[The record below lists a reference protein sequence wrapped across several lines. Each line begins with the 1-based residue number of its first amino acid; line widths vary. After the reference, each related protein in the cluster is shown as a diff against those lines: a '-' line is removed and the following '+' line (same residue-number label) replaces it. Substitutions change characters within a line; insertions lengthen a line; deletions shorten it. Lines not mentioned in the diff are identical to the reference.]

1 MITVLFSIKYVSRV
15 NFDSTYRKIKVE
27 NTILRFQFHLNI
39 LLLEQRMAK
48 INSHQKFQSSR
59 TVKIC
64 SRKPQKIAN
73 PQNKTPAKFSCYTV
87 LRLKNLRLPNFNMLF
102 QLVLTKNSFKSE
114 LFSCLPMVNHVI
126 KSCKEPI
133 EGLG

>member
-39 LLLEQRMAK
+39 LLLEQRIAK

-59 TVKIC
+59 TAKIC

-87 LRLKNLRLPNFNMLF
+87 RLKNLRLPNFNMLF
-102 QLVLTKNSFKSE
+102 QLVLTKNSSKSE

>member
-59 TVKIC
+59 TAKIC

-87 LRLKNLRLPNFNMLF
+87 RLKNLRLPNFNMLF
-102 QLVLTKNSFKSE
+102 QLVLTKNSSKSE